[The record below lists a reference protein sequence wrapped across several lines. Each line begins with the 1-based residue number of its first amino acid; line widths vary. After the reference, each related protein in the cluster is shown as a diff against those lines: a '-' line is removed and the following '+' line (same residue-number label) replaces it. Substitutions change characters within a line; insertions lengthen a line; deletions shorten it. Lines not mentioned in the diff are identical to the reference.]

1 MMNTHL
7 PRPALQE
14 FEGVVYGLLAAC
26 IWGCYLAVS
35 GQGLNGGLD
44 ASDLAFVGTLTAG
57 LLMLPWLV
65 LCNHFAKVGI
75 KKALVLTLLSGPLF
89 GWLTLHG
96 LSQAPLIHGAVI
108 EAAVLILGS
117 VLLRRFTRQPA
128 AGHDLVGLA
137 VLLLGL
143 VCVSGVVLPAS
154 PPAAES
160 FHGDLFFVAAG
171 LLWAL
176 QLVLLARWQVE
187 PVAATV
193 VVCVLSALLYCPLY
207 LWLHGPLHLS
217 MQDSVLIYSQVLVQ
231 GLLAAL
237 LGFYA
242 FVKSV
247 RYLGPGRA
255 ALFPAMSPVVSMIL
269 GILLF
274 HQVPDATQWL
284 GFAVVSAGLLLSL
297 YREYA

>member
-1 MMNTHL
+1 MSL
-7 PRPALQE
+7 K
-14 FEGVVYGLLAAC
+14 GGYGLVAAF

-35 GQGLNGGLD
+35 GQGLRVGLD
-44 ASDLAFVGTLTAG
+44 ACDLAFLGTLTAG

-65 LCNHFAKVGI
+65 LCNHFAKVGY

-96 LSQAPLIHGAVI
+96 LSQAPLIHSAVI

-143 VCVSGVVLPAS
+143 
-154 PPAAES
+154 
-160 FHGDLFFVAAG
+160 
-171 LLWAL
+171 LWAL

-193 VVCVLSALLYCPLY
+193 VVCVLSASLYCPLY

-217 MQDSVLIYSQVLVQ
+217 MQDSVVIYSQVLVLVL

-237 LGFYA
+237 LGFMP
-242 FVKSV
+242 
-247 RYLGPGRA
+247 L
-255 ALFPAMSPVVSMIL
+255 
-269 GILLF
+269 
-274 HQVPDATQWL
+274 
-284 GFAVVSAGLLLSL
+284 
-297 YREYA
+297 